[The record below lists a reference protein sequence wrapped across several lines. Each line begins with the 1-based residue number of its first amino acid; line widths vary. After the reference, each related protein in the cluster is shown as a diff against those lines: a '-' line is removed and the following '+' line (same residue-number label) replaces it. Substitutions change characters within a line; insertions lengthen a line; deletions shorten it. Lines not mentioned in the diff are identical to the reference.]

1 MLDLTWL
8 LTLEQGPAL
17 SVCLS
22 TFAVTPRSPG
32 KGALAVL
39 CCDGPFS
46 AETQLLGR
54 GRSHCLTRSFPVLF
68 FF

>member
-1 MLDLTWL
+1 MLDRTWL

-32 KGALAVL
+32 KGALVVL

-46 AETQLLGR
+46 AEMQLLG
-54 GRSHCLTRSFPVLF
+54 
-68 FF
+68 